1 MKAISEY
8 VLSIIAVIILSTTS
22 SIFLSDKKIG
32 KLINYFFSSLIILM
46 IITPVISFFS
56 KEYKYNANIFN
67 YEIQLDNTYIDY
79 VSEIMNSELNKS
91 VQSMLQKN
99 GYKNVKIR
107 VENSGQNNFIKSV
120 YVNLDNLVID
130 ADYEHINKYERISLL
145 ICDYLEIKN
154 EAIIYE

>member
-8 VLSIIAVIILSTTS
+8 ILSIIAVIILSTTS

-32 KLINYFFSSLIILM
+32 KFINYFFSSLIILM

-56 KEYKYNANIFN
+56 KEYNYNANIFD
-67 YEIQLDNTYIDY
+67 YEIQLDNNYINY
-79 VSEIMNSELNKS
+79 INGIMNSELNES
-91 VQSMLQKN
+91 IQSMLQKN

-107 VENSGQNNFIKSV
+107 VEKGGQNNFIKSV

-130 ADYEHINKYERISLL
+130 ANYEHINKYERISSL